1 MEIPIGLPQQ
11 KIDKC
16 SRIIDRQA
24 ASRLQAFCA
33 ARREVLSQTLAFFG
47 VPQRPELRIVEVAE
61 DANGLLPPK
70 IVAELRIPAAPPPPL
85 SAPWQASPRCSERW
99 REARKS
105 RTRRT
110 GFSNRRLVP
119 SRCQ

>member
-1 MEIPIGLPQQ
+1 MEIPIGLLQQ

-33 ARREVLSQTLAFFG
+33 ARREVLSQTLAFLG
-47 VPQRPELRIVEVAE
+47 VPQRPELPIVEVAE

-70 IVAELRIPAAPPPPL
+70 IVAELHIPAAPTPAVRTMAGL
-85 SAPWQASPRCSERW
+85 PRCSEWW